1 MTKQAITLTIE
12 QAIAKAQ
19 EILNLTHFVKV
30 LSYAGQFTGKWPR
43 GYHDAS
49 SFGGGDYIAYFAY
62 SKAQDKGMFW
72 ITGLGMFHT
81 EPNNVAEHEAW
92 LERLPADHPDK
103 AISREER
110 MKQVEDWMKQYEA
123 YIASVE

>member
-1 MTKQAITLTIE
+1 MSKQTITLTVE

-43 GYHDAS
+43 GYRDAS

-62 SKAQDKGMFW
+62 NEKQDKGMFW
-72 ITGLGMFHT
+72 ITGLGMFNT
-81 EPNNVAEHEAW
+81 EPNNAAEHQAW
-92 LERLPADHPDK
+92 LNRLPEGHPDK
-103 AISREER
+103 NITREER
-110 MKQVEDWMKQYEA
+110 MKQVEDWMKQYDA
-123 YIASVE
+123 YIEAGE